1 MKFHLSI
8 GQHQI
13 GYPQVWQRANPL
25 AISRFVMTI
34 LGRDSIGICGDTY
47 GDIYGDR
54 ENLASPEH
62 SVEQGL
68 RIDTLNSIS
77 GFNAFINPET
87 YPLSGRY
94 RRITVPT

>member
-1 MKFHLSI
+1 MKFYLSI

-13 GYPQVWQRANPL
+13 GYPQVWQRANFL
-25 AISRFVMTI
+25 AISRFIMTI
-34 LGRDSIGICGDTY
+34 WSRDSIGICGDVF
-47 GDIYGDR
+47 GDR
-54 ENLASPEH
+54 SDLASPEH
-62 SVEQGL
+62 PAKQDL

-94 RRITVPT
+94 RHIAVPI